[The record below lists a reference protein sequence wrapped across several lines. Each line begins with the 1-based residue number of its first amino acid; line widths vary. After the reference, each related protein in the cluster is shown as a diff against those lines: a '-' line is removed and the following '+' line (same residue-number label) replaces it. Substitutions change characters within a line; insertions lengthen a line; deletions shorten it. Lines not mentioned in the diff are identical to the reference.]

1 MSHTVVRIAPQDFAP
16 PAVIDRMRSRS
27 LVVGVVFSVL
37 ALGLTLGLGQWDLFL
52 RSWLF
57 SFMFWLGL
65 TTGSLVLLMLQYTS
79 GGNWGR
85 LGRRIWEAGAGNWW
99 LMFLFWLPIAIG
111 MKRLYVWA
119 TVPQDPAQ
127 LAKFMAHYGADKIH
141 YYLNMPFFWVRGV
154 LYFAG
159 WAILYYLPQALVYP

>member
-1 MSHTVVRIAPQDFAP
+1 MSHTITRITPQDFAP
-16 PAVIDRMRSRS
+16 PTVIDRMRSRS
-27 LVVGVVFSVL
+27 LVVGVVFSVVAL
-37 ALGLTLGLGQWDLFL
+37 ALTLGTKQWDLFL

-85 LGRRIWEAGAGNWW
+85 LGRRIWEAAAGNLG
-99 LMFLFWLPIAIG
+99 LMFVFWLPIAIG

-119 TVPQDPAQ
+119 TIPQDPMKLAQ
-127 LAKFMAHYGADKIH
+127 FMAHYGADKIH
-141 YYLNMPFFWVRGV
+141 YYLNTPLFWVRGAI
-154 LYFAG
+154 YFAG
-159 WAILYYLPQALVYP
+159 WGM